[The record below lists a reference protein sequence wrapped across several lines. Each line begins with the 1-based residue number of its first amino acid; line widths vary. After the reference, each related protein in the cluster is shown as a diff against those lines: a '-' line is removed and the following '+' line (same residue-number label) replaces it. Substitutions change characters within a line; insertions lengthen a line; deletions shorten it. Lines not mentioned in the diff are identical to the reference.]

1 MAEAPEQEASAR
13 VAQTLAVA
21 VQVAEVAIRLQAQ
34 RTERAAAGQAQQ
46 AGAAR
51 ADRLARH
58 AAARVQWSR
67 ALDPGWVAGAELP
80 ELGRAWGAAAGWADT
95 DPTAEVAAARVE
107 ARMAQ
112 TAPTAMDRFHRL
124 RAAGSTRVE
133 AMRAVLADVAAEA
146 SSRARVFVAEP
157 GQAPTPGATRNAG
170 GAPALRVAPGVG
182 ACPGSAT
189 NTRARRLASA
199 ATSARTA
206 RIASTRVLPA
216 ARSRWKRSIAV
227 GAVCA
232 IRASTRAAA
241 TSAVGSVSAQ
251 PAAAP
256 QARPSSASSAPA
268 SQPGSSARDHCTR
281 AAATLVVGRVRLQ
294 GRRVDGRWVAEANLP
309 RSASW

>member
-21 VQVAEVAIRLQAQ
+21 VQVAEVAIRLRAP

-67 ALDPGWVAGAELP
+67 ALDPGWLAGAELA

-157 GQAPTPGATRNAG
+157 GQAPTPGAARNAG
-170 GAPALRVAPGVG
+170 APP
-182 ACPGSAT
+182 
-189 NTRARRLASA
+189 ASA
-199 ATSARTA
+199 AGGRGVHAGHRTA
-206 RIASTRVLPA
+206 GALHHRPAGPA
-216 ARSRWKRSIAV
+216 AIAGLSRAE
-227 GAVCA
+227 
-232 IRASTRAAA
+232 ASVYIESLGGGTSPWRTTPAGHPHAGDVAAQ
-241 TSAVGSVSAQ
+241 SHPRPYVDVGSASPPAVAEVPPAASAQ
-251 PAAAP
+251 G
-256 QARPSSASSAPA
+256 Q
-268 SQPGSSARDHCTR
+268 TR
-281 AAATLVVGRVRLQ
+281 TVSR
-294 GRRVDGRWVAEANLP
+294 
-309 RSASW
+309 

>member
-1 MAEAPEQEASAR
+1 MAMAEAPEQEASAR

-21 VQVAEVAIRLQAQ
+21 VQVAEVAIRLRAQ

-67 ALDPGWVAGAELP
+67 ALDPGWLAGAELA

-112 TAPTAMDRFHRL
+112 TAPTAMDRFHQL

-157 GQAPTPGATRNAG
+157 GQAPTPGATRD
-170 GAPALRVAPGVG
+170 
-182 ACPGSAT
+182 
-189 NTRARRLASA
+189 ASA
-199 ATSARTA
+199 
-206 RIASTRVLPA
+206 P
-216 ARSRWKRSIAV
+216 
-227 GAVCA
+227 
-232 IRASTRAAA
+232 
-241 TSAVGSVSAQ
+241 

-256 QARPSSASSAPA
+256 GGPDPAGADRRSQDGPAGADSPATARQVHYITDLLARSSRPDAGGPTDPAAIAGLSRAEASVYIESLGGGTSPWRTTPAGHPHAGDVAAQSHPRPYLDVGSASPPA
-268 SQPGSSARDHCTR
+268 
-281 AAATLVVGRVRLQ
+281 
-294 GRRVDGRWVAEANLP
+294 VAEVPPAA
-309 RSASW
+309 SAQGQTRTVSR

>member
-1 MAEAPEQEASAR
+1 VAMAEAPEQEASAR

-21 VQVAEVAIRLQAQ
+21 VQVAEVAIRLRAQ

-67 ALDPGWVAGAELP
+67 ALDPGWLAGAELA

-112 TAPTAMDRFHRL
+112 TAPTAMDRFHQL

-157 GQAPTPGATRNAG
+157 GQAPTPGAARNAG
-170 GAPALRVAPGVG
+170 APP
-182 ACPGSAT
+182 
-189 NTRARRLASA
+189 ASA
-199 ATSARTA
+199 AGGPDPAGADRRSQDGPAGADSPATA
-206 RIASTRVLPA
+206 RQVHYITDLLARSSRSDAGGPTDPA
-216 ARSRWKRSIAV
+216 AIAGLSRAE
-227 GAVCA
+227 
-232 IRASTRAAA
+232 ASVYIESLGGGTSPWRTTPAGHPHAGDVAAQ
-241 TSAVGSVSAQ
+241 SHPRPYLDVGSASPPAVAEVPPAASAQ
-251 PAAAP
+251 G
-256 QARPSSASSAPA
+256 Q
-268 SQPGSSARDHCTR
+268 TR
-281 AAATLVVGRVRLQ
+281 TVSR
-294 GRRVDGRWVAEANLP
+294 
-309 RSASW
+309 

>member
-21 VQVAEVAIRLQAQ
+21 VQVAEVAIRLRAQ

-67 ALDPGWVAGAELP
+67 ALDPGWLA
-80 ELGRAWGAAAGWADT
+80 
-95 DPTAEVAAARVE
+95 AAARVE

-170 GAPALRVAPGVG
+170 APP
-182 ACPGSAT
+182 
-189 NTRARRLASA
+189 ASA
-199 ATSARTA
+199 AGGPDPAGADRRSQDGPAGADSPATARQVHYITDLLARSSRSDAGGPTDPAAIAGLSRAEASVYIESLGGGTRGGGTSPWRTA
-206 RIASTRVLPA
+206 APCSA
-216 ARSRWKRSIAV
+216 A
-227 GAVCA
+227 
-232 IRASTRAAA
+232 
-241 TSAVGSVSAQ
+241 
-251 PAAAP
+251 
-256 QARPSSASSAPA
+256 
-268 SQPGSSARDHCTR
+268 
-281 AAATLVVGRVRLQ
+281 Q
-294 GRRVDGRWVAEANLP
+294 G
-309 RSASW
+309 

>member
-1 MAEAPEQEASAR
+1 VAMAEAPEQEASAR

-21 VQVAEVAIRLQAQ
+21 VQVAEVAIRLRAQ

-46 AGAAR
+46 AGAVR
-51 ADRLARH
+51 TDRLARH

-67 ALDPGWVAGAELP
+67 ALDPDWLAGAELA

-112 TAPTAMDRFHRL
+112 TAPTAMDRFHQL

-157 GQAPTPGATRNAG
+157 GQAPTPGATRNAS
-170 GAPALRVAPGVG
+170 AP
-182 ACPGSAT
+182 
-189 NTRARRLASA
+189 
-199 ATSARTA
+199 
-206 RIASTRVLPA
+206 
-216 ARSRWKRSIAV
+216 
-227 GAVCA
+227 
-232 IRASTRAAA
+232 
-241 TSAVGSVSAQ
+241 

-256 QARPSSASSAPA
+256 GGPDPAGADRRSQVVRSDGPAGADSPATARQVHYITDLLARSSRPDAGGPTDPAAIARLSRAEASVYIESLGGGTRGGGTSPWRTAAAGNPHAGDVAAESHPRPYVDVGSASPPAVADVPPAASA
-268 SQPGSSARDHCTR
+268 QGQTR
-281 AAATLVVGRVRLQ
+281 TVSR
-294 GRRVDGRWVAEANLP
+294 
-309 RSASW
+309 